1 MKEERDNMD
10 EMFRTKLYDFEAETA
25 PGDWDAIESRL
36 KKSRRAVLLPGRG
49 RYVAAA
55 AVVALLLMTGGVYLM
70 QRTEEQPVVAGVVI
84 QKHSN
89 APEQPEAEPTIS
101 TETSSEKPTLAAKK
115 KNHSERNITEVSLSV
130 ISSKDEKKE
139 EAEEVTS
146 FGVVP
151 KSEGRDAVRVL
162 PEEESKGEGT
172 ELIAEASTDRK
183 PSARKN
189 RWGFGMGAGSISAGA
204 SNSLNTYALKNTS
217 VIDRELLFLN
227 SANFETLQ
235 PKTNVKH
242 KTPVSVGLSV
252 SYALNDRLSLVS
264 GLNYTLL
271 SSSWETTDTYHNET
285 TQKLHF
291 LGIPLSLSYEIARW
305 KSFVVYGAAGAMAEV
320 NVAGKLTTEKY
331 MHRELYE
338 REVSHIRMK
347 PWLWSVNARAGVS
360 YPLIRFVSLYAEV
373 GADYYF
379 DNGSVLET
387 VRSEKP
393 FNLKL
398 QAGFRLGF

>member
-1 MKEERDNMD
+1 MKEERDSMD

-115 KNHSERNITEVSLSV
+115 KNHSERKITEVSLSV
-130 ISSKDEKKE
+130 TSSKDEKKE

-146 FGVVP
+146 FGVAP

-162 PEEESKGEGT
+162 PEAESKGEGS

>member
-1 MKEERDNMD
+1 MKEERNNMD
-10 EMFRTKLYDFEAETA
+10 DLFRSRLHDFEAETA

-36 KKSRRAVLLPGRG
+36 KKSRRTSLPVWRW
-49 RYVAAA
+49 RYGAAA
-55 AVVALLLMTGGVYLM
+55 AVVALLLMMGGVYL
-70 QRTEEQPVVAGVVI
+70 RERDEEQPVVAGVVE
-84 QKHSN
+84 QKHPN
-89 APEQPEAEPTIS
+89 APEQPVAEPAIS
-101 TETSSEKPTLAAKK
+101 METSSGEPALVAKGR
-115 KNHSERNITEVSLSV
+115 NHSIENIREVSPHVTSLD
-130 ISSKDEKKE
+130 DEKKDD
-139 EAEEVTS
+139 AEDVTS
-146 FGVVP
+146 FGETP
-151 KSEGRDAVRVL
+151 ESEASGAVRLL
-162 PEEESKGEGT
+162 PEAESKGEGS
-172 ELIAEASTDRK
+172 EWIAEASSEGK
-183 PSARKN
+183 ASARKH
-189 RWGFGMGAGSISAGA
+189 RWGFGMGAGSISAGT

-217 VIDRELLFLN
+217 VTDQELLFLN
-227 SANFETLQ
+227 SASFESSQ
-235 PKTNVKH
+235 PRTNVKH

-252 SYALNDRLSLVS
+252 SYALNEKLSLVS

-305 KSFVVYGAAGAMAEV
+305 KRFSVYGAAGAMAEV

-347 PWLWSVNARAGVS
+347 PWQWSVNARLGVS
-360 YPLIRFVSLYAEV
+360 YPLIRFVSLFAEV

-379 DNGSVLET
+379 DNESELET

>member
-146 FGVVP
+146 FGVAP

-162 PEEESKGEGT
+162 PEAESKGEGS

-393 FNLKL
+393 YNLKL

>member
-84 QKHSN
+84 QKHSS

-146 FGVVP
+146 FGVAP

-162 PEEESKGEGT
+162 PEAESKGEGS
-172 ELIAEASTDRK
+172 ELIAEASTERK

>member
-1 MKEERDNMD
+1 MKEERDKMD
-10 EMFRTKLYDFEAETA
+10 EMFRSKFYDFEAETA

-36 KKSRRAVLLPGRG
+36 PGGRRVAMMSWRW
-49 RYVAAA
+49 RYVAAVA
-55 AVVALLLMTGGVYLM
+55 TVALLLMTGGVYLL
-70 QRTEEQPVVAGVVI
+70 QRDAEQPVVAGALE
-84 QKHSN
+84 QKHPDTP
-89 APEQPEAEPTIS
+89 AQPMSEPTIS
-101 TETSSEKPTLAAKK
+101 TEISPEKLTLVVKER
-115 KNHSERNITEVSLSV
+115 NHSIKNIREVSLGV
-130 ISSKDEKKE
+130 TSSME
-139 EAEEVTS
+139 EHCEDAEEVT
-146 FGVVP
+146 FLDEAP
-151 KSEGRDAVRVL
+151 KIEAADAVRTL
-162 PEEESKGEGT
+162 PEAESKGEGT

-183 PSARKN
+183 SSARKN
-189 RWGFGMGAGSISAGA
+189 RWGFGMGAGSISAGT

-217 VIDRELLFLN
+217 VTDQELLFLN

-305 KSFVVYGAAGAMAEV
+305 RSFSIYGAAGAMAEV
-320 NVAGKLTTEKY
+320 NVSGKLTTEKY

-360 YPLIRFVSLYAEV
+360 YPLIRFVSLYVEV

-379 DNGSVLET
+379 DNESVLET

>member
-130 ISSKDEKKE
+130 TSSKDEKKE

-146 FGVVP
+146 FGVAP

>member
-25 PGDWDAIESRL
+25 PGDWDAIESSL

-130 ISSKDEKKE
+130 TSSKDEKKE

-146 FGVVP
+146 FGVAP

-162 PEEESKGEGT
+162 PEAESKGEGS

>member
-130 ISSKDEKKE
+130 TSSKDEKKE

-146 FGVVP
+146 FGVAP

-162 PEEESKGEGT
+162 PEAESKGEGS

>member
-10 EMFRTKLYDFEAETA
+10 DLFRSRLHDFEAETA

-36 KKSRRAVLLPGRG
+36 VKSRRVAMPAMRW
-49 RYVAAA
+49 RYGAAA
-55 AVVALLLMTGGVYLM
+55 AVVALLLMMGGVYLM
-70 QRTEEQPVVAGVVI
+70 QRNTEQPVVADVVE
-84 QKHSN
+84 QKHHDVK
-89 APEQPEAEPTIS
+89 EQPATELTIS
-101 TETSSEKPTLAAKK
+101 TETSSAKPLFVAKGRNQQV
-115 KNHSERNITEVSLSV
+115 KNIRELSHSVTPSD
-130 ISSKDEKKE
+130 DEKKE
-139 EAEEVTS
+139 DAEEVTS
-146 FGVVP
+146 FGETP
-151 KSEGRDAVRVL
+151 RSEASDAVRVL
-162 PEEESKGEGT
+162 PEAESEGEGT
-172 ELIAEASTDRK
+172 ELIAEASAGREPSSRK
-183 PSARKN
+183 R
-189 RWGFGMGAGSISAGA
+189 RWGFGMGAGSISSGT

-217 VIDRELLFLN
+217 VTDQELLFLN
-227 SANFETLQ
+227 SASFETSQ

-252 SYALNDRLSLVS
+252 SYALNEKLSLVS
-264 GLNYTLL
+264 GINYTLL

-305 KSFVVYGAAGAMAEV
+305 KRFVVYGAAGAMAEV

-347 PWLWSVNARAGVS
+347 PWQWSVNARAGVS

-379 DNGSVLET
+379 DNESALET

>member
-84 QKHSN
+84 QKHSS

-146 FGVVP
+146 FGVAP

-162 PEEESKGEGT
+162 PEAESKGEGS
-172 ELIAEASTDRK
+172 ELIAEASTERK

-264 GLNYTLL
+264 VLNYTLL

>member
-130 ISSKDEKKE
+130 TSSKDEKKE

>member
-146 FGVVP
+146 FGVAP

>member
-1 MKEERDNMD
+1 MKEERDSMD

-84 QKHSN
+84 QKHSS

-130 ISSKDEKKE
+130 TSSKDEKKE

-146 FGVVP
+146 FGVAP

-162 PEEESKGEGT
+162 PEAESKGEGS

>member
-84 QKHSN
+84 QKHSS

-130 ISSKDEKKE
+130 TSSKDEKKE

-146 FGVVP
+146 FGVAP

-162 PEEESKGEGT
+162 PEAESKGEGS

>member
-146 FGVVP
+146 FGVAP

-162 PEEESKGEGT
+162 PEAESKGEGS

>member
-84 QKHSN
+84 QKHSS

-146 FGVVP
+146 FGVAP

-162 PEEESKGEGT
+162 PEAESKGEGS
-172 ELIAEASTDRK
+172 ELIAEASTERK

-320 NVAGKLTTEKY
+320 NVRQGRDQDA
-331 MHRELYE
+331 
-338 REVSHIRMK
+338 
-347 PWLWSVNARAGVS
+347 
-360 YPLIRFVSLYAEV
+360 
-373 GADYYF
+373 
-379 DNGSVLET
+379 
-387 VRSEKP
+387 
-393 FNLKL
+393 
-398 QAGFRLGF
+398 

>member
-84 QKHSN
+84 QKHSS

-146 FGVVP
+146 FGVAP

-162 PEEESKGEGT
+162 PEAESKGEGS